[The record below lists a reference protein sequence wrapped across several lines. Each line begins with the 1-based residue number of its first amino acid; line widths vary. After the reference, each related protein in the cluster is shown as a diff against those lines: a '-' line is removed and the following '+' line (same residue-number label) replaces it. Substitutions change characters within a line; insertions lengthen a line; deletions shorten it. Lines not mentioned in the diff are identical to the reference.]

1 MNSIVHDILMRSI
14 KMIDISLLGIYYLI
28 GGILLSNL
36 INRIMPDYNKEE
48 YDSKS
53 KIQIILELFANTIL
67 IMISAYILRNIVAL
81 VPFPLDGVY
90 GYNHSIVK
98 EVSGGV
104 IISFAVI
111 VLQSSFKRK
120 LEHVVEQPTVFDA

>member
-1 MNSIVHDILMRSI
+1 
-14 KMIDISLLGIYYLI
+14 
-28 GGILLSNL
+28 
-36 INRIMPDYNKEE
+36 MPDYNKEE